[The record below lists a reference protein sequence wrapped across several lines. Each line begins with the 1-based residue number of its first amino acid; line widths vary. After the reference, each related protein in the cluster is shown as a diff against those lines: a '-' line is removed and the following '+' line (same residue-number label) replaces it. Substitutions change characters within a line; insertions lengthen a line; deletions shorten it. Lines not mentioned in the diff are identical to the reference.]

1 MAGSFSP
8 GAGKLG
14 KSSLE
19 DAGSQTEQG
28 ANMPGII
35 VGVDGSAH
43 SLRALDWALR
53 EAQIR
58 SVPLTVIAVNPALV
72 SYWGAVT
79 YPEGKADQEHER
91 QEVQAAVDKATS
103 SLNGQLPQVTV
114 TVTPGSPATRIL
126 EAAQDADMVVVGSR
140 GSGGFSRL
148 MLGSVSTQVAQ
159 HATCPVVVIPGHGK
173 G

>member
-1 MAGSFSP
+1 
-8 GAGKLG
+8 
-14 KSSLE
+14 
-19 DAGSQTEQG
+19 
-28 ANMPGII
+28 MPGII

-58 SVPLTVIAVNPALV
+58 SAPLTVVAVNPALV

-79 YPEGKADQEHER
+79 YPEGKIDQEQAH
-91 QEVQAAVDKATS
+91 QEVQAAVDKAVS
-103 SLNGQLPQVTV
+103 SLAGPPPQVTV
-114 TVTPGSPATRIL
+114 KVTPGSPATELL
-126 EAAQDADMVVVGSR
+126 EAAQAADMVVVGSR

-148 MLGSVSTQVAQ
+148 LLGSVSTQVAH
-159 HATCPVVVIPGHGK
+159 HASCPVVVIPAHGK

>member
-1 MAGSFSP
+1 
-8 GAGKLG
+8 
-14 KSSLE
+14 
-19 DAGSQTEQG
+19 
-28 ANMPGII
+28 MPGII

-58 SVPLTVIAVNPALV
+58 SAPLTVVAVNPALV

-79 YPEGKADQEHER
+79 YPEGKIDQEQAH
-91 QEVQAAVDKATS
+91 QEVQAAVDKAVS
-103 SLNGQLPQVTV
+103 SLAGPPPQVTV
-114 TVTPGSPATRIL
+114 KVTPGSPATEII

-140 GSGGFSRL
+140 GSGGFGRL
-148 MLGSVSTQVAQ
+148 MLGSVSTQVAH
-159 HATCPVVVIPGHGK
+159 HATCPVVVIPGHSK